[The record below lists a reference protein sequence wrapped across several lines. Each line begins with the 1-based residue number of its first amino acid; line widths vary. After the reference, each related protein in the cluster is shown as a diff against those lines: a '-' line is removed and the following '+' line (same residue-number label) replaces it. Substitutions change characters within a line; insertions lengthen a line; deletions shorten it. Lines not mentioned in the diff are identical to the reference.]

1 MKENQTNKTYE
12 FCPACRDDVEYEV
25 KETKLNKV
33 IKGIEISYDY
43 KEAYCKECGEELLV
57 KDLRD
62 ENLLKMNN
70 AYREA
75 TNTISIDEILKI
87 LEKYNI
93 GKRGEDKEFFI
104 ELLEENQDKITS
116 VAFKK
121 CYEKT
126 KEIDAMIQFSDNL
139 SKIESVANYII
150 EKSSEIT
157 PLALQKLIYYSQAF
171 FRAYF
176 NKFMFNNDC
185 QAWVH
190 GPVYTEIYHKYKK
203 HGYNPIDE
211 TLENFN
217 HYDLSEIEIEV
228 INSVL
233 GNFGCYSG
241 KILEKMTH
249 IEMPW
254 LETRGDLKH
263 NEVSSK
269 NIDKELIAKYFE
281 EIKNKY
287 NMKNLGDIR
296 NYSSELFEDVR
307 GL

>member
-1 MKENQTNKTYE
+1 MRQDRAPAEQQVKSPLAWRQPHRQSPCFLSRPSRWPHLTPLDISRQKAQPDCRKIGHKGDRRAGRQTSR
-12 FCPACRDDVEYEV
+12 PH
-25 KETKLNKV
+25 
-33 IKGIEISYDY
+33 S
-43 KEAYCKECGEELLV
+43 
-57 KDLRD
+57 
-62 ENLLKMNN
+62 
-70 AYREA
+70 
-75 TNTISIDEILKI
+75 
-87 LEKYNI
+87 
-93 GKRGEDKEFFI
+93 RGEK
-104 ELLEENQDKITS
+104 LHVRYHPNRAQ
-116 VAFKK
+116 VAGPGVTG
-121 CYEKT
+121 CGLGT
-126 KEIDAMIQFSDNL
+126 
-139 SKIESVANYII
+139 V
-150 EKSSEIT
+150 
-157 PLALQKLIYYSQAF
+157 P
-171 FRAYF
+171 RA
-176 NKFMFNNDC
+176 
-185 QAWVH
+185 
-190 GPVYTEIYHKYKK
+190 G
-203 HGYNPIDE
+203 IDE

-228 INSVL
+228 INSIL

>member
-1 MKENQTNKTYE
+1 
-12 FCPACRDDVEYEV
+12 
-25 KETKLNKV
+25 
-33 IKGIEISYDY
+33 
-43 KEAYCKECGEELLV
+43 
-57 KDLRD
+57 
-62 ENLLKMNN
+62 
-70 AYREA
+70 
-75 TNTISIDEILKI
+75 
-87 LEKYNI
+87 
-93 GKRGEDKEFFI
+93 
-104 ELLEENQDKITS
+104 
-116 VAFKK
+116 
-121 CYEKT
+121 
-126 KEIDAMIQFSDNL
+126 MIQFSDNL